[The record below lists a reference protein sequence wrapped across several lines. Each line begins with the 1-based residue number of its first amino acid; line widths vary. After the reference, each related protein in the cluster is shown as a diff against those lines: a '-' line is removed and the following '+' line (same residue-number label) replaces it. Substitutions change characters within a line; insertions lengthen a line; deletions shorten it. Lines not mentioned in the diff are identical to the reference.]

1 MERKKNIF
9 IIIAAVAFF
18 AVLSNNIYNSIESNK
33 YRGLCNQYREQ
44 FIAAEN
50 ENRELTDR
58 IGRVAEITGKLH
70 ETANANIADS
80 RGIIETVEM
89 LRTQIQELEDC
100 CYGSDSIDSYYN
112 YWDSY
117 FHEEQLM
124 E

>member
-9 IIIAAVAFF
+9 IIIAALLFIIF
-18 AVLSNNIYNSIESNK
+18 SNNIYTSVKSYK
-33 YRGLCNQYREQ
+33 YRRLCNEYR
-44 FIAAEN
+44 AELAYTEN
-50 ENRELTDR
+50 ANRELTDR

-112 YWDSY
+112 YWDNEFGIS
-117 FHEEQLM
+117 Q
-124 E
+124 